1 MEQATRHLY
10 LARHAE
16 PDDTGLA
23 LSARGREQA
32 RLLGRRL
39 AGTGLRAIEHGPLP
53 RAVETARLVAEQVG
67 ADVLCAPVAA
77 AGDYVPHLPRR
88 DEVGP
93 TGWAAVEAHV
103 GDVSELE
110 ACEGAGLG
118 AAALGRFVGPVDGP
132 EEVRQLVV
140 THAFTIGWLVRHALD
155 APPWRWWGLD
165 TCHAGLTVLR
175 YVPGRPP
182 TVVVL
187 NDVSHLPEELRWTGF
202 PAHLR
207 P

>member
-16 PDDTGLA
+16 PDDTGLG

-32 RLLGRRL
+32 ALLGRRL
-39 AGTGLRAIEHGPLP
+39 AGAGLRGIEHGPLP
-53 RAVETARLVAEQVG
+53 RARETARLVADQVRD
-67 ADVLCAPVAA
+67 DVPCAPVAA

-93 TGWAAVEAHV
+93 AHWAAVAAHV
-103 GDVSELE
+103 GDVSEAE
-110 ACEGAGLG
+110 EREGADLAW
-118 AAALGRFVGPVDGP
+118 AAVARFAGPVRGS

-155 APPWRWWGLD
+155 APDWRWWGLD

-175 YVPGRPP
+175 YVPGRPA

-202 PAHLR
+202 PAFLR